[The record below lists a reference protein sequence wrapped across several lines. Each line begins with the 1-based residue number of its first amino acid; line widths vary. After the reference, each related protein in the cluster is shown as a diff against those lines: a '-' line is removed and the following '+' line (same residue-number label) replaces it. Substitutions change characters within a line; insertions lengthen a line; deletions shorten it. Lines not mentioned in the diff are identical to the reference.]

1 MKDDIR
7 KDIINVLKDS
17 IAALEMNDSKAL
29 REISNHTIHNSSIYQ
44 DKDSL
49 TVAVVVYA
57 LSKVIERSVI
67 PSNIINIL
75 DEAMRKL
82 ESSNI
87 ESYENSLADIVDIIS
102 KVDTKINLYTR
113 HILNQA
119 GIRKGSKIYEHG
131 ISLARTAEILNLSQW
146 ELMKYI
152 GQTKIADKFPDYHV
166 SAHERLLYARKIFG
180 MGAEQ

>member
-1 MKDDIR
+1 MKEDIL
-7 KDIINVLKDS
+7 KDILAVLKDS
-17 IAALEMNDSKAL
+17 IAALELNDSKSL

-49 TVAVVVYA
+49 TVAVVIYA
-57 LSKVIERSVI
+57 LSKVIERSII
-67 PSNIINIL
+67 PANIIDTL
-75 DEAMRKL
+75 DNARKKL
-82 ESSNI
+82 EASDI
-87 ESYENSLADIVDIIS
+87 EGYENCLADVVDVIS

-152 GQTKIADKFPDYHV
+152 GQTKIADKYPDYHIT
-166 SAHERLLYARKIFG
+166 AHERLLYARSIFG
-180 MGAEQ
+180 MGVQE